1 MPATVR
7 IPSAWR
13 KLTQNRDSVEVL
25 PGTISSIIDEL
36 ESAYPGLSE
45 KLLAPDGQAVK
56 YVNIYV
62 NKEDIRFIAQLQTVA
77 ENGDE
82 INIIP
87 AIAGG

>member
-1 MPATVR
+1 MPALVR

-13 KLTQNRDSVEVL
+13 KLTNNKDSIEVE
-25 PGTISSIIDEL
+25 PGTVASALNSI
-36 ESAYPGLSE
+36 AATAPGFSE
-45 KLLAPDGQAVK
+45 KIFDDKNHVVK

-62 NKEDIRFIAQLQTVA
+62 NKEDIRFKSQLMT
-77 ENGDE
+77 EIDHGDE